1 MLNFTMRR
9 VAGRWLTLT
18 ALLLLL
24 TAFAISVAINVAIN
38 TAQQGWSVAAPP
50 SDRSS
55 VPDGWQLAHLR
66 GRRGRRKALGCAVL
80 PGHPAGQPLT
90 DPQHPLQVVNGRP
103 PAFRA

>member
-9 VAGRWLTLT
+9 VAGRWLALT

-55 VPDGWQLAHLR
+55 VPEGWQLAHLR

-80 PGHPAGQPLT
+80 PGHPAGEPLRHT
-90 DPQHPLQVVNGRP
+90 HRDDEVVHGRP
-103 PAFRA
+103 P